1 MAVTVMGLLRLRA
14 QPGAYLLER
23 NYIMTRLTSI
33 EKGGYYP
40 YPEDHL
46 TALASLFAPDTHGG
60 KLLDPCAGEG
70 TALNHLANAWNLR
83 PYANELDTERAAQC
97 VRLFGATQAVQGD
110 LYQLR
115 ASTTGFVGLWCNPPY
130 VWDKTGSD
138 KRRELGMLKY
148 SLKWL
153 QSDGYVLWCVY
164 AHHVTREAAGY
175 LAAKCSQIDILKLPG
190 LHLGEYTHVVVV
202 ARLGQPTIDP
212 NRRTLELVE
221 LARSGALP
229 ELTVQDTPRYQF
241 PAPIAHKTFLFAP
254 KIISPEIALQAV
266 RESGAQ
272 FSSSF
277 TTLLEPPIAR

>member
-1 MAVTVMGLLRLRA
+1 
-14 QPGAYLLER
+14 
-23 NYIMTRLTSI
+23 MTRLTSI

-46 TALASLFAPDTHGG
+46 PALASLFAPDTHGG

-70 TALNHLANAWNLR
+70 TALHFLADAWNLR

-115 ASTTGFVGLWCNPPY
+115 ASTAGFVALWCNPPY

-164 AHHVTREAAGY
+164 AHHVTPEAAGY
-175 LAAKCSQIDILKLPG
+175 LAAKCSQIDIW
-190 LHLGEYTHVVVV
+190 
-202 ARLGQPTIDP
+202 
-212 NRRTLELVE
+212 
-221 LARSGALP
+221 
-229 ELTVQDTPRYQF
+229 
-241 PAPIAHKTFLFAP
+241 
-254 KIISPEIALQAV
+254 
-266 RESGAQ
+266 
-272 FSSSF
+272 
-277 TTLLEPPIAR
+277 